1 MKWITAD
8 GEELEVKEMTSY
20 HALNCVNY
28 LLKQYGGNL
37 VLELILRGKEKEN
50 TTEKEKEIE
59 FEKNGFKDIEKDFIE
74 LL

>member
-1 MKWITAD
+1 MKWITTD

-59 FEKNGFKDIEKDFIE
+59 FEKNGFKDIEKNFIE